1 MGDTPAADKP
11 EGWVLS
17 DRLLRSWLRCRRRA
31 WLDRYGDSADRR
43 YTAHRTLQLDDQQR
57 CFVALFPEKPRH
69 GLRAMEAGAAS
80 VVGVRLRG
88 QGPQGWSLECH
99 PALLQRVPG
108 QSRWGGFTY
117 RPVLARQGR
126 RLTREHRLPLAL
138 AGRLLAPLQAA
149 AVPEALAV
157 AGAGRRLET
166 ERVALSHGLQSQ
178 LDEAL
183 RKLAQDLQ
191 RDASPPLAADRR
203 KCTLCSWRGVCNR
216 EAAEQGH
223 LSEVSGIG
231 AKRREMLQE
240 LGFAALADLAAADP
254 QQLAT
259 RLERYGE
266 QHGAMA
272 QPLVAQARAQRD
284 GRVERLDPRP
294 ALPELTYAPGV
305 LLYDIES
312 DPDARDDFLH
322 GFLRLPRDPAGGWA
336 LKQARYH
343 PLLTLQ
349 EQGEWPCW
357 RRLERLLD
365 RYGDWPVL
373 HYGETESLA
382 LRRMA
387 QRQGV
392 GEAGQA
398 AIRARMVDVHERVRR
413 HWRLPLNSYGL
424 KTVAAWRGF
433 RWRQPG
439 VDGARALLW
448 WRQWRGSGRQDR
460 GHVQALRWIF
470 TYNHDDNLATWA
482 VAQWLSDQDSLLI
495 QDDSVRSRNPVGGE
509 I

>member
-1 MGDTPAADKP
+1 
-11 EGWVLS
+11 
-17 DRLLRSWLRCRRRA
+17 
-31 WLDRYGDSADRR
+31 
-43 YTAHRTLQLDDQQR
+43 
-57 CFVALFPEKPRH
+57 
-69 GLRAMEAGAAS
+69 
-80 VVGVRLRG
+80 
-88 QGPQGWSLECH
+88 
-99 PALLQRVPG
+99 
-108 QSRWGGFTY
+108 
-117 RPVLARQGR
+117 
-126 RLTREHRLPLAL
+126 
-138 AGRLLAPLQAA
+138 
-149 AVPEALAV
+149 
-157 AGAGRRLET
+157 
-166 ERVALSHGLQSQ
+166 
-178 LDEAL
+178 
-183 RKLAQDLQ
+183 
-191 RDASPPLAADRR
+191 
-203 KCTLCSWRGVCNR
+203 
-216 EAAEQGH
+216 
-223 LSEVSGIG
+223 
-231 AKRREMLQE
+231 
-240 LGFAALADLAAADP
+240 
-254 QQLAT
+254 
-259 RLERYGE
+259 
-266 QHGAMA
+266 
-272 QPLVAQARAQRD
+272 VAQARAQRD

-294 ALPELTYAPGV
+294 ALPELTHAPGV

-448 WRQWRGSGRQDR
+448 WRQWRGSGRQNR

-470 TYNHDDNLATWA
+470 AYNHDDNLATWA
-482 VAQWLSDQDSLLI
+482 VAQWLSEQDNLLT
-495 QDDSVRSRNPVGGE
+495 QDVSVRSRNPVGGA